1 MAAKTIVIMS
11 QKGGVGKTTVSA
23 NLAAA
28 IADMGKRV
36 LLIDANVDT
45 PHIAVYYGIVG
56 YKYSLEDVLSNL
68 VHVNEAIYKT
78 SSPNLHILPSRV
90 FKKRGDANAKYK
102 VINLFHQINKLSDAY
117 DFIIID
123 SKPAESVNFV
133 KLIGAAEIII
143 VSTPD
148 ITSAIEAKK
157 LTEESALAGV
167 NVRGLIINRINK
179 RSDAHMNKI
188 EFDNVVGAGWL
199 WEIPEDLAVFEALR
213 AGIPIVW
220 YKKKNP
226 AAKAFISVADSLIGG
241 D

>member
-78 SSPNLHILPSRV
+78 SSPNLHILPS
-90 FKKRGDANAKYK
+90 
-102 VINLFHQINKLSDAY
+102 
-117 DFIIID
+117 
-123 SKPAESVNFV
+123 
-133 KLIGAAEIII
+133 
-143 VSTPD
+143 
-148 ITSAIEAKK
+148 
-157 LTEESALAGV
+157 
-167 NVRGLIINRINK
+167 
-179 RSDAHMNKI
+179 
-188 EFDNVVGAGWL
+188 
-199 WEIPEDLAVFEALR
+199 
-213 AGIPIVW
+213 
-220 YKKKNP
+220 
-226 AAKAFISVADSLIGG
+226 
-241 D
+241 